1 MEKIVKDK
9 NGYGTTVQDLVFKI
23 LYHLMV
29 GKQMANYVH
38 VNPFSLKRN
47 CFHIFVFITK

>member
-1 MEKIVKDK
+1 MIKDKDK

-23 LYHLMV
+23 LCHLMV

-38 VNPFSLKRN
+38 VDPFSLKRN
-47 CFHIFVFITK
+47 CLYIFVFIIK